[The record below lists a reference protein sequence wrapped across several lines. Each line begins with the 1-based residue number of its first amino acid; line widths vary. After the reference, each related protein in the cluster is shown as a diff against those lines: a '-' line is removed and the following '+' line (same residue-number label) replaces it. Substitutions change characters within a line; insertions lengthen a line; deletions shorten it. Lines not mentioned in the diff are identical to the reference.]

1 MNQLIQQPSK
11 QTNGFVYVTTNL
23 INNKWYVGSCWCKNM
38 DRSSYIGSGTLLLLA
53 IKKYGRNSFKRE
65 VIYEYFGDNP
75 FELKEIETLFLKSF
89 DVKRHK
95 DCYNIKDEGY
105 GLPWGE
111 NKNAPESV
119 RKLWSQ
125 NSAWRNNPPPHMD
138 LLHKGREN
146 FQKSKKGKL
155 FAKKNAIHLI
165 NFNKSP
171 EGKKKLARFI
181 EFAKKPKTKNHRD
194 AISKGLINYKKTDEH
209 IENISKSLIAGGKVK
224 GSLNPRAR
232 ECIRL
237 DTLETF
243 GYVNLLVENLN
254 QDNSLKINA
263 KLSGVWDAL
272 TRTKNGGFYKKKVW
286 ICFTTPRKSKAFS
299 TLTKEGEERHNKIKQ
314 MLIEGYSFF
323 EIQQKLK
330 ISYKQVKSIKMKYR
344 INLDRSERY
353 ISIRIENQVIEL
365 LKNRYNSNEIGR
377 KLNIS
382 PQTVRRIKKQF
393 KNNL

>member
-11 QTNGFVYVTTNL
+11 KSNGFIYITTNL
-23 INNKWYVGSCWCKNM
+23 INHKWYVGSCWCKNM
-38 DRSSYIGSGTLLLLA
+38 DRSSYLGSGTLLFLA
-53 IKKYGRNSFKRE
+53 IKKYGRTNFKRE

-89 DVKRHK
+89 EVKKHK
-95 DCYNIKDEGY
+95 DCYNIKDEGF

-138 LLHKGREN
+138 LLQKGREK
-146 FQKSKKGKL
+146 FQKSEKGKS
-155 FAKKNAIHLI
+155 FAKKNAVHLI
-165 NFNKSP
+165 NFQNSP
-171 EGKKKLARFI
+171 EGKKNLARFI
-181 EFAKKPKTKNHRD
+181 EFTKKPKTKNHRD
-194 AISKGLINYKKTDEH
+194 SISKALKNYKKTDEH
-209 IENISKSLIAGGKVK
+209 IQNLRESLIAGGKVK

-254 QDNSLKINA
+254 QDDSLKIKA

-272 TRTKNGGFYKKKVW
+272 TRTKNGGFYKQTVW
-286 ICFTTPRKSKAFS
+286 VCFTTPRKSKPFS
-299 TLTKEGEERHNKIKQ
+299 TLTKEGKERHNKIKQ
-314 MLIEGYSFF
+314 MLIEGYSFY

-344 INLDRSERY
+344 INLDRNERH
-353 ISIRIENQVIEL
+353 ISLRIENQVIEL
-365 LKNRYNSNEIGR
+365 LKNGYNLNEISR
-377 KLNIS
+377 KLNIDS
-382 PQTVRRIKKQF
+382 RVVARIKKQL
-393 KNNL
+393 NNN